1 MINGSDQHQ
10 KNSDLLDLCSK
21 MLENRRLIV
30 VSNRGPVEY
39 HVSTEGDL
47 SPRRGTGGVVT
58 ALNSLATNVDF
69 TWISSAMGEG
79 DRRIARENMGE
90 KIRSPLLE
98 HTFSLKFV
106 VTSRRVYHKFYNIFC
121 NPLLW
126 FLQHYMWSS
135 SYTPNVDDS
144 IYDAWE
150 NGYLPVNKSFAD
162 SIIEESHD
170 AQDSPYVM
178 IHDYQ
183 LYMVAGIVREAL
195 PNAIIQH
202 LIHIPWPDPVYMQ
215 MLPAFMRTKI
225 CQSLLTNNIVGFQ
238 TWRDVRNFL
247 QSCEMFVPDIE
258 VDHNNFTAI
267 LGDHKTTVKAYP
279 IGISVAEVRGISES
293 NRAIEYGKKLKPLFN
308 GKTIV
313 RIDRVEP
320 SKNIIRG
327 FRAYRLLLERN
338 PDLIGNVTFL
348 AFLVPSRT
356 HIRQYQRYFQEVEDL
371 ISEINQAF
379 GRDDWKPIIPFYDNN
394 YTQAMVAMKFYD
406 VLLVN
411 PIIDGMNLVAKE
423 GPVVNTRAGV
433 LVLSETAGAYP
444 QMKDGVISISPAD
457 IEGTALALYQA
468 LTISRDKR
476 LELEKVLLDHISEED
491 IVDWIE
497 KQVIDLF
504 AEAS

>member
-1 MINGSDQHQ
+1 MIDASDQHQ
-10 KNSDLLDLCSK
+10 KNNRLLDLCSK
-21 MLENRRLIV
+21 MLESRRLIV

-47 SPRRGTGGVVT
+47 STRRGTGGVVT
-58 ALNSLATNVDF
+58 ALNSLVTNVDF

-79 DRRIARENMGE
+79 DRRIARENTGGR
-90 KIRSPLLE
+90 IRSPIPG

-126 FLQHYMWSS
+126 FLHHYMWSS
-135 SYTPNVDDS
+135 PYTPNVDS
-144 IYDAWE
+144 AVYDAWE
-150 NGYLPVNKSFAD
+150 NGYVPVNRSFAD
-162 SIIEESHD
+162 SIIEE
-170 AQDSPYVM
+170 AQNAHDSPYVM
-178 IHDYQ
+178 IHDYH
-183 LYMVAGIVREAL
+183 LYMVAGMVREAL

-202 LIHIPWPDPVYMQ
+202 MIHIPWPDPSYMQ

-225 CQSLLTNNIVGFQ
+225 CQSLLMNNIVGFQ

-247 QSCEMFVPDIE
+247 QSCEMFVPGIE
-258 VDHNNFTAI
+258 VDHNNFTCI
-267 LGDHKTTVKAYP
+267 LGGHKTKVKAYP
-279 IGISVAEVRGISES
+279 VGISVQEVRSISES
-293 NRAIEYGKKLKPLFN
+293 NRSVEYGKRLTHLFN

-338 PDLIGNVTFL
+338 PDLIGSVTFL

-356 HIRQYQRYFQEVEDL
+356 HIRQYQRYLQETEDL

-379 GRDDWKPIIPFYDNN
+379 GNDDWKPIVPFYDNN
-394 YTQAMVAMKFYD
+394 YTQAMVAMKFYN

-411 PIIDGMNLVAKE
+411 PIIDGMNLVVKE
-423 GPVVNTRAGV
+423 GPVVNTRSGV

-444 QMKDGVISISPAD
+444 QIKDGVISISPAD

-468 LTISRDKR
+468 LTISAEKR
-476 LELEKVLLDHISEED
+476 LEFEKILLENISQED

-497 KQVIDLF
+497 KQVVDLTT
-504 AEAS
+504 EGS